1 MGSGRG
7 GGGGGGA
14 GVATPINGVD
24 IYGRLI
30 GYSF

>member
-1 MGSGRG
+1 MGSGR
-7 GGGGGGA
+7 GGGA

>member
-7 GGGGGGA
+7 GGGGGG
-14 GVATPINGVD
+14 GATPINGVG
-24 IYGRLI
+24 IFGRLI

>member
-1 MGSGRG
+1 MGSGR
-7 GGGGGGA
+7 GGGGA